1 MAGERISMEMGKW
14 QEKEPGRLKLM
25 MVRKENIKK
34 EAPWGFPGGPAVK
47 MSCFHCGRHRFD
59 PWLGS

>member
-1 MAGERISMEMGKW
+1 MEMGKW